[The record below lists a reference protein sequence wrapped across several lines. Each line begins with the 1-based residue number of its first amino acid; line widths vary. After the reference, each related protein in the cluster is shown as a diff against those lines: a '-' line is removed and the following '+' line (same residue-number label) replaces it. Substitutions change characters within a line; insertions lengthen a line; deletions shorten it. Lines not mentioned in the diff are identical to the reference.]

1 MYLASVHISDWKIES
16 DVFMSVVGKIF
27 GLFDSRLKKLEV
39 LTRWQSSIRAKLN
52 AGFFVLV
59 LILSIS
65 IAVSLMQNTRVD
77 QVSREISG
85 RDLPAALLTINM
97 LEELGDMNSNILEY
111 TLGEYDEVA
120 DFTENLTEF
129 RTYRKELDAL
139 EIVPQEDLDGI
150 DRLVE
155 HYRKTAFGDVFLT
168 YDPRK
173 EVESIA
179 TITELTQDVGRPLEQ
194 LLNRLK
200 EQELA
205 DAGDVNASIEELVE
219 DDIPGVHFYM
229 ELVDESGDMV
239 SALGDYMRGVPKS
252 KIKFEA
258 EVAEFE
264 GFLELLK
271 PLERRPEEVD
281 ALRKVELMFSAMRQ
295 GGERV
300 FAQYSP
306 LSKRSA
312 TKAIDMLEH
321 DTGRKLESILDGLS
335 NKYRLDATTAAA
347 TLTVQVRE
355 DKNILWMLLGVAMI
369 VAYFLSQKFQKI
381 ISEPVLH
388 LCDVAL
394 HFSSTKDFNI
404 RAVKVTEDELGTLVD
419 AFNEMLDQI
428 QLRDIKVKD
437 ESDRMRLMHN
447 ISDSAN
453 RSTTITEALEDCVV
467 QICQYGDWAAGHAY
481 VVDDNKNK
489 MAEGSQ
495 WYMKNPAM
503 LWNFKRAVQKSAGEV
518 DSELVARAIE
528 TGELAWVSDLS
539 VEPGYALSDVA
550 QDAEIKGAFAFPIVT
565 SEGVSAVLEFFCSDV
580 VTDSRKFL
588 STLRYINA
596 QLGLV
601 LSRQQTW
608 DDMIRSK
615 EQAEVANQSKSE
627 FLANM
632 SHELRTP
639 LNSLLILS
647 QDLHENSTNNL
658 NEEQLEDINVIFNSG
673 TDLLNLINDILDLSK
688 VEAGKMIIE
697 KSDYELSQLGREIC
711 GKFNPLASR
720 KGLNFKVDIDS
731 QIPPSVQTDA
741 MRLQQILRNLISN
754 AIKFT
759 NDGSVV
765 LKISEVSSSSLPSS
779 VDMPGDQDSVMCFS
793 VIDTGIGVAVEK
805 LGNIFES
812 FQQADGSTSRKYGGT
827 GLGLSIS
834 LQMAK
839 LLGGDIHV
847 KSQPGV
853 GSTFSLY
860 IPCDAAAKRGI
871 SAPVVVEQIDPERA
885 PLPQSFSKRLLV
897 VEDDANFA
905 RILYNK
911 ANERGF
917 DCRIVEDGEQ
927 ALSIAQREL
936 PDGILLD
943 ISLPSMDGKAM
954 RQKML
959 DNPDTASIPVL
970 VMTVD
975 DGLSA
980 DFVNTTA
987 GYLVKPVNSAR
998 LSEAFR
1004 HLEEAM
1010 SGLDRD
1016 VLYFGIDGVL
1026 KDELTA
1032 ATKGYAL
1039 NFSSV
1044 SSSEQCLKSLQD
1056 WMPDILLV
1064 DGSALDFSSSAFNA
1078 LRELVATDSGKD
1090 VSIYIYNIPEDQAAA
1105 LASSW
1110 VALPDDPYTAE
1121 ELLAVM
1127 PGLKKIR
1134 APLIAGMKPS
1144 AVVSAPSMVSGISV
1158 AVDSPVVDP
1167 LTNSVVSKPE
1177 LSGRNLLIVDD
1188 DSRNIFA
1195 LSRILSSTGAK
1206 IHVARD
1212 GQECLQTLDEQPLI
1226 DLVLLDIM
1234 MPVMDGY
1241 ECLENIRKN
1250 PRTANLAVVAVTA
1263 KAMIED
1269 RDRCLSCGADG
1280 YVTKPIDKA
1289 MLFAELNDVLYKDKA
1304 A

>member
-1 MYLASVHISDWKIES
+1 MYRDSVHISDWKIES
-16 DVFMSVVGKIF
+16 NAFMSTAAEIFCTVVSK
-27 GLFDSRLKKLEV
+27 LKKLEI

-52 AGFFVLV
+52 GGFFVLV

-129 RTYRKELDAL
+129 RSFRKELDAL
-139 EIVPQEDLDGI
+139 NIVDQEDLDKI
-150 DRLVE
+150 DKLVE
-155 HYRKTAFGDVFLT
+155 HYRQTAFGDVFLT

-173 EVESIA
+173 EMESIE
-179 TITELTQDVGRPLEQ
+179 TITQLTQDVGKPLEQ

-200 EQELA
+200 EQELD
-205 DAGDVNASIEELVE
+205 DAGDINASIKELVE

-239 SALGDYMRGVPKS
+239 SDLGDYMRGVPRS
-252 KIKFEA
+252 KINFESN
-258 EVAEFE
+258 VTEFALY
-264 GFLELLK
+264 LEKLK
-271 PLERRPEEVD
+271 PLERKPEEVD
-281 ALRKVELMFSAMRQ
+281 ALRKVELMFSALRQ

-300 FAQYSP
+300 FAQYTP
-306 LSKRSA
+306 MSKTSA
-312 TKAIDMLEH
+312 TKAIDLLEH

-335 NKYRLDATTAAA
+335 NKYRLNATTAAT
-347 TLTVQVRE
+347 TLNMQVRE
-355 DKNILWMLLGVAMI
+355 DKNILWMLLGVAMV
-369 VAYFLSQKFQKI
+369 VAYLLSQKFQKI
-381 ISEPVLH
+381 ISEPLLH

-404 RAVKVTEDELGTLVD
+404 RAVKVSEDELGTLVD

-428 QLRDIKVKD
+428 QLRDLKVKD

-481 VVDDNKNK
+481 VLDDNRGK
-489 MAEGSQ
+489 MTEGSQ

-503 LWNFKRAVQKSAGEV
+503 LWNFKRAVQKSAEQT

-528 TGELAWVSDLS
+528 TGELAWVGDLS
-539 VEPGYALSDVA
+539 TEPGFALSDVA

-565 SEGVSAVLEFFCSDV
+565 NEGVSAVLEFFCSDV
-580 VTDSRKFL
+580 VTDSKKFL

-608 DDMIRSK
+608 DDMIRTK
-615 EQAEVANQSKSE
+615 EQAEVANRTKSE

-697 KSDYELSQLGREIC
+697 KSDYELSQLGQEIS

-720 KGLNFKVDIDS
+720 KGLNFRVDIDS
-731 QIPPSVQTDA
+731 QVPPSVQTDA

-765 LKISEVSSSSLPSS
+765 LKISEVKSSSLPSS
-779 VDMPGDQDSVMCFS
+779 VDMPGDQDSAMCFS

-847 KSQPGV
+847 KSQPGA

-860 IPCDAAAKRGI
+860 IPCEEAAKRRI
-871 SAPVVVEQIDPERA
+871 SAPVVVEQIGPEREPA
-885 PLPQSFSKRLLV
+885 LQGFSKRLLV

-917 DCRIVEDGEQ
+917 DCRIVDDGEQ
-927 ALSIAQREL
+927 ALSVVQNEL

-954 RQKML
+954 RQKLL
-959 DNPDTASIPVL
+959 DNPVTASIPVL

-980 DFVNTTA
+980 DFVDTTA

-1004 HLEEAM
+1004 HLEEAI

-1016 VLYFGIDGVL
+1016 VLYLGIDGVQ

-1032 ATKGYAL
+1032 AAKGFAL
-1039 NFSSV
+1039 NLSSV
-1044 SSSEQCLKSLQD
+1044 SSLRQCLKSLQG

-1064 DGSALDFSSSAFNA
+1064 DGAALDFSSSAYKT
-1078 LRELVATDSGKD
+1078 LKELLTKDSGKD
-1090 VSIYIYNIPEDQAAA
+1090 VSTYIYNIPVDQT
-1105 LASSW
+1105 ASLDGSW
-1110 VALPDDPYTAE
+1110 QALPDDPYSAGG
-1121 ELLAVM
+1121 LLAAV
-1127 PGLKKIR
+1127 PSLKKLR
-1134 APLIAGMKPS
+1134 APLNAGMKPS
-1144 AVVSAPSMVSGISV
+1144 AVVSAPSMSSGSGV
-1158 AVDSPVVDP
+1158 VVDSPAVDL
-1167 LTNSVVSKPE
+1167 LTNAVVSKPE

-1212 GQECLQTLDEQPLI
+1212 GQECLQKLDELPLI

-1263 KAMIED
+1263 KAMKED
-1269 RDRCLSCGADG
+1269 RDKCLSCGADG

-1289 MLFAELNDVLYKDKA
+1289 KLFAELNGVLYKDKA